1 MAAEFHR
8 KTAALF
14 EEFKKREL
22 HFLNTEMNINNSINL
37 KKNINL
43 PLQEYLQKVNKREQ
57 ETEKTYR
64 DVMKQMEELDK
75 RTDQMSLKLEK
86 LKALRNITINS
97 STSSWPSVS
106 DNYDR
111 ILPSYY
117 TSALLQNTPQVLTPT
132 LSLNEFVPRIQNDI
146 SHVNFPSNYA
156 LSKPELHSKLIQT
169 EHIFCENCH
178 YPLTVNP
185 QMYALNDNR
194 TTVVTNETF
203 IKETSQKLSHEIDPH
218 KTLVF
223 KEDNI
228 IPEAVK
234 ENYNLDPKPST
245 SEFNASAINE
255 ESHIA
260 VNKRVSFKAEES
272 NAREQISL
280 NEPSNEKVTKTP
292 TNNALTGDF
301 ITHSEEKQYIEI
313 QDDLLSNDG
322 NFERAISKSDDESMN
337 HEFDFLE
344 SDKRKNSNSH
354 KFDEVSISQNSSL
367 AVDERNAYSELN
379 EKSLSHVKTA
389 HVLQTKPTDN
399 NDKMKENN
407 NSNAIKSDSSSQGV
421 PSLPLHSENISA
433 ASESD
438 SSSEKDVPLTA
449 SAAYQALLGNVNV
462 LKTKQKSAVI
472 DSDSTEDEIEAALA
486 TAVRRS
492 SNIVFDTEAPDQKI
506 GKRKE
511 STPETIPES
520 NMKSRGSISM
530 SKPQNKLSKNTRKV
544 LGLDT
549 SSGSEVEI
557 EVKATINKKEED
569 SDEFDFYD

>member
-1 MAAEFHR
+1 
-8 KTAALF
+8 
-14 EEFKKREL
+14 
-22 HFLNTEMNINNSINL
+22 
-37 KKNINL
+37 
-43 PLQEYLQKVNKREQ
+43 
-57 ETEKTYR
+57 
-64 DVMKQMEELDK
+64 MKQMEELDK

-106 DNYDR
+106 DNFDR
-111 ILPSYY
+111 LLPSYY

-132 LSLNEFVPRIQNDI
+132 LSFNEFVPRIQNDI

-203 IKETSQKLSHEIDPH
+203 IKETSQKLSHEIEPH
-218 KTLVF
+218 KALVF
-223 KEDNI
+223 KSDNI

-280 NEPSNEKVTKTP
+280 NEPSSEKVTKTP

-367 AVDERNAYSELN
+367 AVDERNAYSELD

-389 HVLQTKPTDN
+389 NLLQTKPTDN

-407 NSNAIKSDSSSQGV
+407 NSNTIKSDSSSQ
-421 PSLPLHSENISA
+421 
-433 ASESD
+433 
-438 SSSEKDVPLTA
+438 A

-486 TAVRRS
+486 SAVRRS

-511 STPETIPES
+511 STPETIPEN
-520 NMKSRGSISM
+520 NMKSRGSISI

-549 SSGSEVEI
+549 SSGSEVEL
-557 EVKATINKKEED
+557 EVKATISKKDED
-569 SDEFDFYD
+569 SDEFDFMTEK